1 MMKKHIAFIINPVS
15 GNGNKDKFL
24 KEVVQIDNWKG
35 WSYEVLYTE
44 RVGHATELSLEYST
58 KADYVIAVGG
68 DGTVHEVAKGLVG
81 TEAIFGIIPMGS
93 GNGVAR
99 HLKIP
104 VRVHKAIAIIK
115 DSGIHKIDTL
125 RINNEFILGIGGAGF
140 DAHIAHE
147 FDKAPTRGLS
157 TYAQLSIKEY
167 FKFSP
172 ISYSFTI
179 NSNQVSGK
187 AFLFAIANS
196 SQWGN
201 DFFISPESSMKG
213 GEAKLIIV
221 EETNKTKTTLIGPAL
236 LTKSITKLP
245 FVKSYDFKELKFK
258 INSTTFHIDGEP
270 SLIKGEQTVKVIP
283 NDLYVCLPG
292 VQI

>member
-1 MMKKHIAFIINPVS
+1 MNKHIAFIINPVS

-24 KEVVQIDNWKG
+24 KEVVQVDLWNG
-35 WSYEVLYTE
+35 WSYEVLFTE
-44 RVGHATELSLEYST
+44 RVGHATELAKEYST

-104 VRVHKAIAIIK
+104 VRVKQAIAMIK

-125 RINNEFILGIGGAGF
+125 RINGEFILGVGGAGF

-157 TYAQLSIKEY
+157 TYAQLSFKEY
-167 FKFSP
+167 FKFKP
-172 ISYSFTI
+172 IDYKFEI
-179 NSNQVSGK
+179 EGKQVIGK

-213 GEAKLIIV
+213 GKAKLVVV
-221 EETNKTKTTLIGPAL
+221 EEIDKARTAFLGPAL
-236 LTKSITKLP
+236 LTKSITKLT
-245 FVKSYDFKELKFK
+245 FVKIYDFTKLKFK
-258 INSTTFHIDGEP
+258 LNSTAFHIDGEP
-270 SLIKGEQTVKVIP
+270 STIYGEQLVEVIP
-283 NDLYVCLPG
+283 NDLFVCLQG
-292 VQI
+292 VKV

>member
-1 MMKKHIAFIINPVS
+1 MSNHISFIINPVS

-24 KEVVQIDNWKG
+24 KEVVQVNEWKG
-35 WSYEVLYTE
+35 WSYEVLYTD
-44 RVGHATELSLEYST
+44 RAGHATELALEYST
-58 KADYVIAVGG
+58 KSDYIIAVGG
-68 DGTVHEVAKGLVG
+68 DGTVHEVAKGLIG
-81 TEAIFGIIPMGS
+81 TNAIFGIIPMGS

-104 VRVHKAIAIIK
+104 VRVGKAISIIK

-125 RINNEFILGIGGAGF
+125 RINDEFVLGVGGAGF

-147 FDKAPTRGLS
+147 FDKASTRGLS
-157 TYAQLSIKEY
+157 TYAQLSLKEY
-167 FKFSP
+167 FKFKP
-172 ISYSFTI
+172 ISYNFKI
-179 NSNQVSGK
+179 NSTEVSGK

-213 GEAKLIIV
+213 GEAKLIVV
-221 EETNKTKTTLIGPAL
+221 EETDKARTAFLGPAL

-245 FVKSYDFKELKFK
+245 FVKSYDFKELK
-258 INSTTFHIDGEP
+258 I
-270 SLIKGEQTVKVIP
+270 
-283 NDLYVCLPG
+283 
-292 VQI
+292 

>member
-1 MMKKHIAFIINPVS
+1 MNHISFIINPVS

-24 KEVVQIDNWKG
+24 KEVVQIDKWKG
-35 WSYEVLYTE
+35 WSYEVLYTK
-44 RVGHATELSLEYST
+44 RAGHATELAIEYST
-58 KADYVIAVGG
+58 KSSYIIAVGG
-68 DGTVHEVAKGLVG
+68 DGTVHEVAKGLTG
-81 TEAIFGIIPMGS
+81 TNAIFGIIPMGS

-104 VRVHKAIAIIK
+104 VRVSKAIAMIQ

-125 RINNEFILGIGGAGF
+125 RINDKFVLGVGGAGF

-157 TYAQLSIKEY
+157 TYAQLSFKEY
-167 FKFSP
+167 FKFKS
-172 ISYSFTI
+172 ISYEFEIDSK
-179 NSNQVSGK
+179 QVKGK

-213 GEAKLIIV
+213 GEAKLIVV
-221 EETNKTKTTLIGPAL
+221 EETDKAITALLGPAL

-245 FVKSYDFKELKFK
+245 FVKSYNFKELKFTLS
-258 INSTTFHIDGEP
+258 NSTFHIDGEP
-270 SLIKGEQTVKVIP
+270 STLEGDQIVKVVP
-283 NDLYVCLPG
+283 DDLLVCLPG
-292 VQI
+292 VKV

>member
-1 MMKKHIAFIINPVS
+1 MKHISFIINPVS

-24 KEVVQIDNWKG
+24 KEVVQIDKWKG
-35 WSYEVLYTE
+35 WSYEVLFTE
-44 RVGHATELSLEYST
+44 RAGHATELAEEYSA
-58 KADYVIAVGG
+58 KANYVIAVGG

-104 VRVHKAIAIIK
+104 VKISKAITIIK

-125 RINNEFILGIGGAGF
+125 RINGEFILGIGGAGF

-157 TYAQLSIKEY
+157 TYAQLSIREY
-167 FKFSP
+167 FKFKS
-172 ISYSFTI
+172 IGYQFEIDSLK
-179 NSNQVSGK
+179 VEGK

-201 DFFISPESSMKG
+201 DFFISPESRMKG
-213 GEAKLIIV
+213 GEAKLIVV
-221 EETNKTKTTLIGPAL
+221 EETNLARTTLLGSAL
-236 LTKSITKLP
+236 LVKKLTKLP

-258 INSTTFHIDGEP
+258 LNTSTFHIDGEP
-270 SLIKGEQTVKVIP
+270 STVEGEQTVKVIP
-283 NDLYVCLPG
+283 DDLLVCLPG
-292 VQI
+292 IKV